1 MEWIVVTRTADR
13 EKIFVNANQIFA
25 VYRNYNNKDV
35 TIIDSVGDCENYIEV
50 LESPEAIMNLLKGEV
65 TE

>member
-25 VYRNYNNKDV
+25 VYRNYSNKDV